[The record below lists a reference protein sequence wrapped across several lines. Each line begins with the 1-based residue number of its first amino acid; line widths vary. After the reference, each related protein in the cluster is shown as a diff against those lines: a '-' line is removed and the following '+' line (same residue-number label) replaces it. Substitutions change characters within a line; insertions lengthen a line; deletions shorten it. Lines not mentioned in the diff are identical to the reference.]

1 MTMVGGLS
9 CHTSLQKSVTDLGMG
24 PARAGEWDMSG
35 VGWCMAKAGRL
46 RDGGSLCFAPA
57 YVPEEVQ
64 THSHK
69 IMSFFVLTPIQKRAH

>member
-35 VGWCMAKAGRL
+35 VGWCMAKDRL
-46 RDGGSLCFAPA
+46 RDDGGSLCFAPIVA
-57 YVPEEVQ
+57 SIRTRGSTDTQSQNYDSACPF
-64 THSHK
+64 SH
-69 IMSFFVLTPIQKRAH
+69 